1 MKIDSVL
8 ERSAEGTLIAS
19 LVTLAL
25 QMNTA
30 EAALS
35 VSVISGVAAVIYK
48 GGQWTRQ
55 VTEGQREM
63 VRAIR
68 RVDRRVGRLEKH
80 AEIDPVD
87 DEQDLEVEP
96 T

>member
-1 MKIDSVL
+1 MRLETFL
-8 ERSAEGTLIAS
+8 ERSAEGTLLAS
-19 LVTLAL
+19 LAALAL

-30 EAALS
+30 EAALT
-35 VSVISGVAAVIYK
+35 VSVVSGAAAVIYK
-48 GGQWTRQ
+48 GGQWAQQ
-55 VTEGQREM
+55 VVRGQREV

-80 AEIDPVD
+80 AGIDPVD
-87 DEQDLEVEP
+87 DEQDLEVEA